1 MTNPGTTESEDCRYC
16 ARHADQ
22 AELPPGGYV
31 YEDERWLVGHASIE
45 WATEPG
51 TVIIE
56 ARRHVLD
63 FTDFTDIEAASFG
76 ELLRRLYPAI
86 KDATGAERVYL
97 VSTMAVMP
105 HFHAWLVPWMAGSEA
120 RGIDF
125 LAREGSIS
133 GEQALAAS
141 AAIRDGM
148 TGSLAAVV

>member
-1 MTNPGTTESEDCRYC
+1 MTNPGATGIEDCRYC
-16 ARHADQ
+16 ARHAGH

-31 YEDERWLVGHASIE
+31 YDDERWLVGHASTE

-63 FTDFTDIEAASFG
+63 FADFTDIEAASFG

-86 KDATGAERVYL
+86 KEATGAERVYL

-105 HFHAWLVPWMAGSEA
+105 HFHAWLVPWMAGSA
-120 RGIDF
+120 TRGIDF
-125 LAREGSIS
+125 LAREGSITS
-133 GEQALAAS
+133 AQALEAS

-148 TGSLAAVV
+148 TGPLAAAI